1 MRVVDGLFLALAIGG
16 AAYVYDVKHQA
27 EEAQDLRRGL
37 EHEISGLSR
46 DVNLLEADLAALAQP
61 ARLQDLVA
69 SLPEAF
75 DLEPIAA
82 RHYVRLSDIPFRDDE
97 IEAPR
102 PEALGSLAD
111 QGVVSDLDTLIQ
123 SLVGDAGMSEP
134 EIAPAD
140 DIGRLLEGV
149 Q

>member
-27 EEAQDLRRGL
+27 EEAHDTRRGL
-37 EHEISGLSR
+37 EREIGSLSR
-46 DVNLLEADLAALAQP
+46 DVSLLEADLAALEQP
-61 ARLQDLVA
+61 ARLQGLVA

-75 DLEPIAA
+75 NLEPIAA
-82 RHYVRLSDIPFRDDE
+82 RHYVRLSDIPFRVEEVEDPQ
-97 IEAPR
+97 A
-102 PEALGSLAD
+102 EALGTLAD
-111 QGVVSDLDTLIQ
+111 QGLVSDLDTLIE
-123 SLVGDAGMSEP
+123 SLMGDVERSED
-134 EIAPAD
+134 AAVPAD